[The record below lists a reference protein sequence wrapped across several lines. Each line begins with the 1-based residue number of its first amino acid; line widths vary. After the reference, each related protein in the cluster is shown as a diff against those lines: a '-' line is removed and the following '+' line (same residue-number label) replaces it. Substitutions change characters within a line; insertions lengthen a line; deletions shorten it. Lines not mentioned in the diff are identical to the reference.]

1 MCYNI
6 RVIVMKK
13 ILIIEDD
20 KRICRELEELLN
32 QSGYSAYVLN
42 NFQNMLDD
50 IIKINPDLILLDI
63 NIPYMNGE
71 VLLKNLRK
79 VSDIPVIMVTSKN
92 TEIDEVL
99 SMSYGADDYIIKPY
113 NPTILLLRIG
123 AVLKRGEKN
132 ITDVIEYHDLSIE
145 IKKGIAKRG
154 KEEIILTKNEMI
166 IFLYLYERMGSIV
179 NRDELMTELW
189 NNDEYIND
197 NALTVNISRLRS
209 KLKELGVDNAIETR
223 KGQGYILL

>member
-1 MCYNI
+1 MD
-6 RVIVMKK
+6 VIDMKK

-20 KRICRELEELLN
+20 ESVRKELEELLSN
-32 QSGYSAYVLN
+32 ASYEVLILESYT
-42 NFQNMLDD
+42 NMLED
-50 IIKINPDLILLDI
+50 ILSMYPDLILLDI

-71 VLLKNLRK
+71 TLLKNLRK

-99 SMSYGADDYIIKPY
+99 SMSYGADDYITKPY

-132 ITDVIEYHDLSIE
+132 IADVILYHDLSIE
-145 IKKGIAKRG
+145 IKKGIAKKG
-154 KEEIILTKNEMI
+154 SEEIILTKNEMI

-179 NRDELMTELW
+179 SRDELMTELW

-209 KLKELGVDNAIETR
+209 KLRELGVEDAIETR